1 MAWFRPFLYKSRK
14 SPDLTAPGVEPDA
27 VYDFV
32 VIGSGF
38 GGSISAMRLAEKGYG
53 VLVLEQG
60 KRYDDQDFPSSNW
73 IIRKHLWWPAARCF
87 GIFQLNL
94 FKDVMVLTGVGV
106 GGGSLTY
113 ANVLSEPDKEV
124 FNTPEW
130 NFPWDWQKA
139 LRPHY
144 ATARRMLGV
153 NINPRL
159 WPADLV
165 LQEVAREWHREH
177 TFQPAPVG
185 VFFGEPGVTVPDPYF
200 QGQGPD
206 RAGCIHCGGCM
217 IGCRYNAKNTLP
229 KNYLYFAEKRGA
241 EIRPEAQV
249 EDIRPL
255 SGPQADGARFQVQ
268 YRRATAWLRAP
279 EQSVRAR
286 NIILAAGTLGTL
298 RLLFCCRDLTRS
310 LPHVSPRLGNL
321 VRTNSESILGVTA
334 RGPQTDYSQGIAVT
348 SRFQADA
355 VTVIEPA
362 RYPEGSSLLRFLA
375 APLVESGSFGK
386 RLLKMAAALLGR
398 PLDFLITYLLPGWAR
413 RTTIVLVMKRE
424 DNRLRLRLGRGL
436 STWFKCNL
444 RSQADPD
451 HPLSLELETGYR
463 VARAFAAKSDGIAV
477 STINE
482 ALLNIPVSAHILGGC
497 PLGRDSEEGVVDLN
511 FQVHHYPGLYVI
523 DGSVMP
529 GNPGI
534 NPSLTIAALA
544 EFAMSK
550 IPAKKT

>member
-1 MAWFRPFLYKSRK
+1 MAWFPPFSRRRRR
-14 SPDLTAPGVEPDA
+14 SPNLAAPRAKTDA

-60 KRYDDQDFPSSNW
+60 KRYDDREFPSSNW
-73 IIRKHLWWPAARCF
+73 IIRKYLWWPVARCF
-87 GIFQLNL
+87 GIFQMNL

-106 GGGSLTY
+106 GGGSLVY
-113 ANVLSEPDKEV
+113 AKVLSEPDEQV
-124 FNTPEW
+124 FDTPEW
-130 NFPWDWQKA
+130 NSPWHWREV
-139 LRPHY
+139 LHPHY

-153 NINPRL
+153 AVNPRL

-177 TFQPAPVG
+177 TFEPLPVG
-185 VFFGEPGVTVPDPYF
+185 VFFGEPGVSVPDPYF

-206 RAGCIHCGGCM
+206 RAGCTHCGGCM

-229 KNYLYFAEKRGA
+229 KNYLYFAEKWGTEVRS
-241 EIRPEAQV
+241 EAQV
-249 EDIRPL
+249 DDIQPL
-255 SGPQADGARFQVQ
+255 SGHQADGARFEVR
-268 YRRATAWLRAP
+268 YRRATAWFQPP

-286 NIILAAGTLGTL
+286 NVILAAGTLGTL

-310 LPHVSPRLGNL
+310 LPHVSPRLGDL
-321 VRTNSESILGVTA
+321 VRTNSESLLGVTA
-334 RGPQTDYSQGIAVT
+334 REPQPDYSQGIAVT
-348 SRFQADA
+348 SRFRPDA
-355 VTVIEPA
+355 VTIIEPA
-362 RYPEGSSLLRFLA
+362 RYPDGSSLLRFLA
-375 APLVESGSFGK
+375 GPLIESGSFAK
-386 RLLKMAAALLGR
+386 RLFKFAAALGR
-398 PLDFLITYLLPGWAR
+398 PLDFLITHLLPGWAR
-413 RTTIVLVMKRE
+413 RTTIILVMKRE
-424 DNRLRLRLGRGL
+424 DNRLRFRLGRGL
-436 STWFKCNL
+436 STWFRCNL
-444 RSQADPD
+444 RSETDPD
-451 HPLSLELETGYR
+451 HPLPLDLETGYR
-463 VARAFAAKSDGIAV
+463 VARAFAAKSNGIAA

-497 PLGRDSEEGVVDLN
+497 PLARDSEEGVVDLN

-534 NPSLTIAALA
+534 NPSLTIAAMA
-544 EFAMSK
+544 EFALSK
-550 IPAKKT
+550 IPAKKKL